1 MYQLPPGLGFCMGS
15 RVSMVDMQIAKAP
28 TMHYTLCKTVLRNLQ
43 GNKFRIRSK
52 VLSDTV
58 HCAYRSVERG
68 QTDWEVENKIK
79 VLVSNDWQPQISK
92 QRKPLTTLRPQRE
105 SLWDPCERQIV
116 GSEKTVAQN
125 VLCIHT
131 NTGNWRFFPEETEA
145 LKTGIQMK
153 TPVVCLPLF
162 LVLSLPTVEG

>member
-1 MYQLPPGLGFCMGS
+1 MYRLPPGLGFCMGS

-28 TMHYTLCKTVLRNLQ
+28 TMHYTLSKTVLRNLQ

-92 QRKPLTTLRPQRE
+92 QHKPLTTLRPQRE